1 MTVTAKK
8 EGSKETLTA
17 ELSGFIA
24 NGDGSYSATRTFQN
38 VGTGTYGISEN
49 VSETVKEL
57 LSEKYQGPTSTVN
70 GQNVTSTTVEVH
82 DQSETIAEFANT
94 YVIYSTQVTVEKQ
107 VTGNMG
113 GKREQF
119 FFFA

>member
-1 MTVTAKK
+1 MTLKKTVFGLDAEDAQNYRVTVTAKK

-70 GQNVTSTTVEVH
+70 GENGTSTT
-82 DQSETIAEFANT
+82 D
-94 YVIYSTQVTVEKQ
+94 
-107 VTGNMG
+107 
-113 GKREQF
+113 
-119 FFFA
+119 